1 MKNPNISANE
11 FYNDFTGTETYY
23 KYLLGLLL
31 TDGVKTVA
39 DEEHCYWF
47 LDCIA
52 SYQLEKICGK
62 EEFQVWKIERVEDSR
77 FRLSATSGNNKV
89 LITQDIEYS
98 DFFFN
103 ELTIWKEN
111 NVLLLPSEH

>member
-11 FYNDFTGTETYY
+11 FYNDFIGTETYY

-31 TDGVKTVA
+31 TDGVNTVA
-39 DEEHCYWF
+39 EKENCFWF

-62 EEFQVWKIERVEDSR
+62 EEFLIWQIQQKKNNTYK
-77 FRLSATSGNNKV
+77 LTATNGNNKV

>member
-11 FYNDFTGTETYY
+11 FYNDFIGTETYY
-23 KYLLGLLL
+23 NYLLGLLL

-39 DEEHCYWF
+39 EKENCFWF

-62 EEFQVWKIERVEDSR
+62 EEFQVWKIQRIRDTT
-77 FRLSATSGNNKV
+77 FKLTATNGNNKV